1 MKARAS
7 DDDDEKDDDEEERR
21 RYSFFFTFASFFPL
35 PPFCIASELPSALLF
50 QPPTAPTEK
59 MTSLSCSRAVARA
72 GPSRVPGA
80 AAAAKPVN
88 DFNAKRPLPLPPLRP
103 FRPRPSVSAASSP
116 SSQGEHSGGAV
127 MWCRRAGSNSNG
139 FSRKEREKAKAPS
152 KLIAFDFARVV
163 ARRADSS
170 TSAPS
175 SSSFNP
181 VSPSKTKTDP
191 SHEQQQHPAVTG
203 PDYSWTS
210 STKRSLAL
218 ELVRVTEAAALAGAR
233 HLGRG
238 DKNAADK
245 AAVDIMRRVLNTI
258 PMDGVIVIGVGEC
271 CLVLVEGWGGREE
284 EKRGERER
292 ERESFVSFSILQ
304 LSLSPPR
311 RTTHAPSPP
320 KTPFT
325 SLFLSPQ
332 HHHQQGKRT
341 TPRCSTA
348 ASASATAAPRTRWP
362 STSPSTPWTGR
373 AWLRGAGEGPW
384 P

>member
-258 PMDGVIVIGVGEC
+258 PMDGVIVIGEGEC

>member
-258 PMDGVIVIGVGEC
+258 PMDGVIVIGEGARD
-271 CLVLVEGWGGREE
+271 LVARG
-284 EKRGERER
+284 GERER
-292 ERESFVSFSILQ
+292 EEM
-304 LSLSPPR
+304 
-311 RTTHAPSPP
+311 
-320 KTPFT
+320 K
-325 SLFLSPQ
+325 
-332 HHHQQGKRT
+332 
-341 TPRCSTA
+341 
-348 ASASATAAPRTRWP
+348 
-362 STSPSTPWTGR
+362 
-373 AWLRGAGEGPW
+373 
-384 P
+384 